1 MASSSTSEAGGL
13 RFFSG
18 DTEDGREYKR
28 WKQWVKNKLLTLDKL
43 PESSRG
49 AYIYTLL
56 SGKALE
62 SVEHLDPEVYQKKGG
77 DDALWTILDRRF
89 PQQEQVDELG
99 EILTEVF
106 NLRSLEGENMKQWT
120 ARGSELFDRC
130 QRKTGVSFPDEARG
144 WLLLHRSGLTEEQKA
159 VTIARARGDLKRE
172 SIAAALRSC
181 YPDMV
186 ISRKRTG
193 IALAEDSNPPDE
205 PADAEGLEEGFS
217 DVELLLDDH
226 HLGADPVQEGESFA
240 EADVAEVLA
249 ATWREKRQELNR
261 LQKTRQFQKA
271 KDVKRSFRVEIE
283 EMKPNSTCNRCGR
296 RGHWARE
303 CRSKDTAK
311 GSGKGRPTPPPTGAS
326 GAAMV
331 NELDFVASVS
341 DRPSLLDRVRAH
353 CARVDR
359 GVDPT
364 PDCAPEDEI
373 LLVSSPGYG
382 VIDSG
387 CGRTI
392 VGASTLKAFERLWT
406 ELGWD
411 VPQPFSEVHQFKFGN
426 GEVETSRASIQLPV
440 ILANRKG
447 LIRAAIIRGDA
458 PLLLSRTALKSLGAS
473 LDFEKDCLHVFGKAI
488 KLKTNSAGQYIVN
501 LMGEKTE
508 SPPVVAFTE
517 VMATCEEPSC
527 RDESS
532 CGESAAASIPPEP
545 VADPMASD
553 ANADPPDTAMWSQ
566 ENSDVCASPW
576 LSQGGPRW
584 KSVFRRRVVDS
595 WSKKVLDDSSFVP
608 GTPQHKTIVR
618 LPNRVDHVHTEFFYV
633 LHAESSPKPDSW
645 VPTAHQARR
654 LKREAETCLAVHESR
669 SRSTCLVMEIFSPP
683 RFSPVAEQAGFRAH
697 SYDLTTG
704 QDFRRLADR
713 KQVED
718 DLMMKRPELLI
729 LCPPCTHEG
738 GWFHLNQTKLS
749 AVDCL
754 RIRTQSRSYIRWCCK
769 LFRMQVDL
777 GGRAVFEHPTGSR
790 VWSYSEMQALRRR
803 HTTVKLHMSTFQ

>member
-271 KDVKRSFRVEIE
+271 KDVKRVE
-283 EMKPNSTCNRCGR
+283 
-296 RGHWARE
+296 
-303 CRSKDTAK
+303 
-311 GSGKGRPTPPPTGAS
+311 
-326 GAAMV
+326 
-331 NELDFVASVS
+331 
-341 DRPSLLDRVRAH
+341 
-353 CARVDR
+353 
-359 GVDPT
+359 
-364 PDCAPEDEI
+364 
-373 LLVSSPGYG
+373 
-382 VIDSG
+382 
-387 CGRTI
+387 
-392 VGASTLKAFERLWT
+392 
-406 ELGWD
+406 
-411 VPQPFSEVHQFKFGN
+411 
-426 GEVETSRASIQLPV
+426 
-440 ILANRKG
+440 
-447 LIRAAIIRGDA
+447 
-458 PLLLSRTALKSLGAS
+458 
-473 LDFEKDCLHVFGKAI
+473 
-488 KLKTNSAGQYIVN
+488 
-501 LMGEKTE
+501 
-508 SPPVVAFTE
+508 
-517 VMATCEEPSC
+517 
-527 RDESS
+527 
-532 CGESAAASIPPEP
+532 
-545 VADPMASD
+545 
-553 ANADPPDTAMWSQ
+553 
-566 ENSDVCASPW
+566 
-576 LSQGGPRW
+576 
-584 KSVFRRRVVDS
+584 
-595 WSKKVLDDSSFVP
+595 
-608 GTPQHKTIVR
+608 
-618 LPNRVDHVHTEFFYV
+618 
-633 LHAESSPKPDSW
+633 
-645 VPTAHQARR
+645 
-654 LKREAETCLAVHESR
+654 
-669 SRSTCLVMEIFSPP
+669 
-683 RFSPVAEQAGFRAH
+683 
-697 SYDLTTG
+697 
-704 QDFRRLADR
+704 
-713 KQVED
+713 
-718 DLMMKRPELLI
+718 
-729 LCPPCTHEG
+729 
-738 GWFHLNQTKLS
+738 
-749 AVDCL
+749 
-754 RIRTQSRSYIRWCCK
+754 
-769 LFRMQVDL
+769 
-777 GGRAVFEHPTGSR
+777 
-790 VWSYSEMQALRRR
+790 
-803 HTTVKLHMSTFQ
+803 